1 MADRSAAQL
10 VEIRLVEFKRVDES
24 YFQDYA
30 KVHERLERRLDKEP
44 RPLSPEAVSDV
55 ADELV
60 AWLSTLAAKNVPH
73 DRLSQLL
80 RVGLGHLCAQL
91 IVVNPHL
98 PQEEVAIRAYA
109 ELQRRGWD
117 LATYDPEVAAAAAK
131 RIQAIEAARGR
142 ARSSSKKPSSGAK
155 APDVNKKVIGKPKVA
170 AVKATSKAAPA
181 KKEALMAL
189 EKKSSPAKPAKKAA
203 AKKPAAKKVAA
214 KKPAAKKAVA
224 KKPAAKKAVAKKP
237 AAKKAVAKKPAAKKA
252 VAKKPAA
259 KKAVAKKPA
268 AKKAAAKKPAAK
280 KAVAKKPA
288 AKKAVAK
295 KPAAKKVAVKKAV
308 AKKPAA
314 KKAAPKP
321 KVEPK
326 PAPLLSPME
335 EKKPEVM

>member
-1 MADRSAAQL
+1 MADSRSAAQL
-10 VEIRLVEFKRVDES
+10 VEVRLVEFKRVGDS

-44 RPLSPEAVSDV
+44 RPLSAETVSLV
-55 ADELV
+55 ADEIV
-60 AWLSTLAAKNVPH
+60 AWLATLAVKNYTYE
-73 DRLSQLL
+73 RLSHML
-80 RVGLGHLCAQL
+80 RVGLGHLCAEL

-117 LATYDPEVAAAAAK
+117 LATYDPEVAQAALK
-131 RIQAIEAARGR
+131 RVQSLEASRGK
-142 ARSSSKKPSSGAK
+142 ARSQSKKPSSAAK
-155 APDVNKKVIGKPKVA
+155 SVGVKKKVIGNPKVA
-170 AVKATSKAAPA
+170 AVKAIKAAPA

-189 EKKSSPAKPAKKAA
+189 EKKSSPAKS

-214 KKPAAKKAVA
+214 KKPAAKKAA
-224 KKPAAKKAVAKKP
+224 AKKP

-280 KAVAKKPA
+280 KAVAKKPVAKKAAAKKPA

-295 KPAAKKVAVKKAV
+295 KAA

-321 KVEPK
+321 AIEPK
-326 PAPLLSPME
+326 PAPFFSPME
-335 EKKPEVM
+335 EKKPDVI

>member
-1 MADRSAAQL
+1 MADSRSAAQL
-10 VEIRLVEFKRVDES
+10 VEVRLVELKRVGDS

-44 RPLSPEAVSDV
+44 RPLSAEVVSLV
-55 ADELV
+55 ADEIV
-60 AWLSTLAAKNVPH
+60 AWLATLAAKNIPYE
-73 DRLSQLL
+73 RLSHML
-80 RVGLGHLCAQL
+80 RVGLGHLCAEL
-91 IVVNPHL
+91 IIFNPHL
-98 PQEEVAIRAYA
+98 PKDEVAIRAYA

-117 LATYDPEVAAAAAK
+117 LATYDPEVAQAALK
-131 RIQAIEAARGR
+131 RVQSLETARGKS
-142 ARSSSKKPSSGAK
+142 RSHSKKPSSSVK
-155 APDVNKKVIGKPKVA
+155 AGDVKKKVIGNPKVA
-170 AVKATSKAAPA
+170 AVKAKKAAPA

-189 EKKSSPAKPAKKAA
+189 EKKSSPAKAKKPTAKKHAAKKVA

-214 KKPAAKKAVA
+214 KKPAAKKAAA

-280 KAVAKKPA
+280 KAI
-288 AKKAVAK
+288 
-295 KPAAKKVAVKKAV
+295 

-321 KVEPK
+321 APVPK
-326 PAPLLSPME
+326 PAPFFSPIE